1 MLVTRADDIVRV
13 VLDAVGGGEPD
24 LFRQLDQLSA
34 AIYLTDENG
43 FVTYFNPAC
52 IDFAGRRPAL
62 GQDRWCVTWKL
73 YTEEG
78 GFLPHAQCPMAVAI
92 QTKKPVRGVKAVAE
106 RPDGTQVTFL
116 PFPTPLF
123 DEHGCLKGAVNILI
137 DLTDSRQADFLELQA
152 RKCRRLALAVGDRRT
167 VEILN
172 LMASEYDDKA
182 RLLRS
187 KLASHDD
194 GIESTE
200 RLGIA
205 G

>member
-1 MLVTRADDIVRV
+1 M
-13 VLDAVGGGEPD
+13 
-24 LFRQLDQLSA
+24 
-34 AIYLTDENG
+34 
-43 FVTYFNPAC
+43 
-52 IDFAGRRPAL
+52 GRRGSGADC
-62 GQDRWCVTWKL
+62 QHSDRGKDP
-73 YTEEG
+73 G
-78 GFLPHAQCPMAVAI
+78 HQSASSVARLD
-92 QTKKPVRGVKAVAE
+92 VR
-106 RPDGTQVTFL
+106 RHVTFL